1 MSKIVKQKLNKDEF
15 VGHSEPRVRG
25 SQAISATYGGVF
37 KFVNLPGISRKF
49 LKSEFVEYRAKS
61 KK

>member
-1 MSKIVKQKLNKDEF
+1 MLNKDEF

-49 LKSEFVEYRAKS
+49 LKSEFVKYRAES